1 MWFALRAMAGMAL
14 ASTASGMALARSTG
28 GLRALSTLRGG
39 ATGKEVLVTGGV
51 GYIGSHTVLELL
63 RADYRVVIVDN
74 LCNSNLEC
82 LKRVQELAGKEATFY
97 EADIRDKSAMA
108 AVFAKHDVG
117 AVIHFAGL
125 KAVGE
130 SVAKPQLYYEV
141 NVQGTLVLLEVM
153 SEAGCGDMHATQGS
167 NPELADVSRDHSPH
181 ATARQ
186 CIQAGSLLTRVSPAL
201 DRVFSSS
208 ATLTLAL
215 TLALTLTRTPTP
227 TLTQCLL
234 VVCHGLRRPGVR
246 AGGRELSYGADQP
259 VRLTFASG

>member
-1 MWFALRAMAGMAL
+1 MACFALALRAFAGVAL
-14 ASTASGMALARSTG
+14 TASGTLGGTRAASHRS
-28 GLRALSTLRGG
+28 LSILRGG
-39 ATGKEVLVTGGV
+39 STAGKEVLVTGGV

-63 RADYRVVIVDN
+63 RAEYRVVIVDN

-82 LKRVQELAGKEATFY
+82 LKRVQELAGREASFY
-97 EADIRDKSAMA
+97 EVDIRDKEAMA
-108 AVFAKHDVG
+108 AVFAAHDVG

-186 CIQAGSLLTRVSPAL
+186 
-201 DRVFSSS
+201 
-208 ATLTLAL
+208 
-215 TLALTLTRTPTP
+215 
-227 TLTQCLL
+227 
-234 VVCHGLRRPGVR
+234 
-246 AGGRELSYGADQP
+246 
-259 VRLTFASG
+259 